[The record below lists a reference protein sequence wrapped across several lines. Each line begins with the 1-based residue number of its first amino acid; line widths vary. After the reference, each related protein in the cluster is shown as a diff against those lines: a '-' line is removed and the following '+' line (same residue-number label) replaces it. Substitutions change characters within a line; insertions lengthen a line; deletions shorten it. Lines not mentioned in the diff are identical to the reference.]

1 MPRLITISN
10 RLPISV
16 KVKDGN
22 FIYEQS
28 VGGLA
33 TGLSSTNNSENY
45 WVGWPGMT
53 IRTEDQDALKER
65 MNNDNLQPVFL
76 SDRDY
81 ENFYEGFSNKT
92 VWPLFHYFKQYTV
105 YKKTY
110 WEAYK
115 KVNQCFLDEIV

>member
-16 KVKDGN
+16 KVKDGE

-33 TGLSSTNNSENY
+33 TGLSSIDAKDSY

-53 IRTEDQDALKER
+53 IRPDDQAPWQR
-65 MNNDNLQPVFL
+65 
-76 SDRDY
+76 
-81 ENFYEGFSNKT
+81 
-92 VWPLFHYFKQYTV
+92 
-105 YKKTY
+105 
-110 WEAYK
+110 A
-115 KVNQCFLDEIV
+115 